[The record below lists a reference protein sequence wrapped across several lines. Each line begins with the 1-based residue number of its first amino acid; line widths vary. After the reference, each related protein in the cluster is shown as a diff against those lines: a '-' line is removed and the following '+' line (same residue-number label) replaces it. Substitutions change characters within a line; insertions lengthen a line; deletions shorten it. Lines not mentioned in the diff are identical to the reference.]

1 VQANKQ
7 VEEWSARARDLM
19 TKKVDLAE
27 HEKAL
32 TQLKED
38 AGKLAEM
45 EKAKKEAEDEAA
57 GAREALA
64 AEQKKTSEVCPLCAK
79 KNE

>member
-1 VQANKQ
+1 MQANKQ
-7 VEEWSARARDLM
+7 VEEWSARARDLI

-45 EKAKKEAEDEAA
+45 EKAKKEAEDQAA
-57 GAREALA
+57 AAQAAIA
-64 AEQKKTSEVCPLCAK
+64 AEQKKTQEVCSLCGK
-79 KNE
+79 K